1 MPDDSPSL
9 DLVIR
14 SSAVLTENGTRPASV
29 AVAGG
34 LMTPFTSLTPSV
46 GEQFTFLA
54 FVIVVLGGLGSALGA
69 TIGGLVIG
77 LVQTVGALYL
87 PGTGSLILVFAVFV
101 MVLFLRPQGLYGAK

>member
-1 MPDDSPSL
+1 
-9 DLVIR
+9 V
-14 SSAVLTENGTRPASV
+14 
-29 AVAGG
+29 
-34 LMTPFTSLTPSV
+34 
-46 GEQFTFLA
+46 
-54 FVIVVLGGLGSALGA
+54 LGA